1 MEVGARGADDGGGGG
16 AVPKTASEF
25 VRARLMEKHA
35 RSGEML
41 RDVRTGRIPNAF
53 ARR

>member
-1 MEVGARGADDGGGGG
+1 
-16 AVPKTASEF
+16 
-25 VRARLMEKHA
+25 LMEKHA